1 MIWTKKQIL
10 EFLKT
15 LPEDMFFEISELR
28 GNRSNEQNRLYWQW
42 LTDLCWC
49 FDEKGVFITP
59 EELHEWLK
67 AKLIPGNYK
76 RNPLGVRV
84 HEQKTTTKL
93 NKKDFSKY
101 IKDIEKYLWREFE
114 ITHPLPWEFWYEK
127 KTWTPPGEKSLD
139 KL

>member
-1 MIWTKKQIL
+1 MIGKKHDIL
-10 EFLKT
+10 LYLST
-15 LPEDMFFEISELR
+15 VSYDVLLELTEVR
-28 GNRSNEQNRLYWQW
+28 DTRSIAQLRLYRQW

-49 FDEKGVFITP
+49 FSEKGIFITP

-93 NKKDFSKY
+93 NKKEFSKY
-101 IKDIEKYLWREFE
+101 IEDIIKYLWREYE
-114 ITHPLPWEFWYEK
+114 ISYPLPTDFFYEK
-127 KTWTPPGEKSLD
+127 KEKYTTTHISQ
-139 KL
+139 